1 MSNIHAT
8 AIVEEGAKLAD
19 SVVVGPY
26 AFIGKNVVI
35 GDGTT
40 VGHNAH
46 IDGHT
51 TIGKNNKIF
60 PHTAIGTAPQDLKY
74 NGEPTR
80 LEIGDGNTF
89 REFCQVNTGTV
100 HGGSL
105 TKIGNNC
112 LIMGHTHIAHDDI
125 IGNNCIVA
133 NFAVLAGHVELGDNV
148 IVGGSTAVHQFVKIG
163 SYTMVGG
170 ASAVSQDLPPFSLAE
185 GNRAVIRGLNL
196 VGLRRA
202 LSREVIDSIKPVFKQ
217 LFRGGVSPK
226 TVAEALI
233 KEDLSK
239 EARELCQF
247 VIDSKRGIPVLKQHE
262 EDDN

>member
-1 MSNIHAT
+1 MNNIHAS
-8 AIVEEGAKLAD
+8 AIVEEGASLAKG
-19 SVVVGPY
+19 VVVGPY
-26 AFIGKNVVI
+26 AFIGKDVVI
-35 GDGTT
+35 GENTT
-40 VGHNAH
+40 IGHSAH

-74 NGEPTR
+74 AGEPTK
-80 LEIGDGNTF
+80 LEIGDNNTF
-89 REFCQVNTGTV
+89 REFSQVNRGTV
-100 HGGSL
+100 HGGGV

-125 IGNNCIVA
+125 IGNNCIMA

-148 IVGGSTAVHQFVKIG
+148 IIGGSTAVHQFVKIG

-170 ASAVSQDLPPFSLAE
+170 ASAVSQDLPPYCLVE

-202 LSREVIDSIKPVFKQ
+202 FSRETIDAIKPVFKL
-217 LFRGGVSPK
+217 LFRGENSPK
-226 TVAEALI
+226 VSAEALI
-233 KEDLSK
+233 KTDLID
-239 EARELCQF
+239 EAKVLCQF
-247 VIDSKRGIPVLKQHE
+247 VLDSKRGVPVLKQKE
-262 EDDN
+262 EDS